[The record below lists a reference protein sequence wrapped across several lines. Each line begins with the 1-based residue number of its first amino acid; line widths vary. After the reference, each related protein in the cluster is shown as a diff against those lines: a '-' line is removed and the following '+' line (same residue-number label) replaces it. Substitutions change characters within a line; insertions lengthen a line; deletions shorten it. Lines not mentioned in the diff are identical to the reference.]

1 MNIRLFLELS
11 KEFFELIHPPI
22 VEDIAKNDNYEKNL
36 EDEEKGWQELSDDE
50 EYEDYVEDRC
60 NGDIECAFSELAYQD
75 IIEKPEVSIDDRY
88 YPDIN
93 TENFNEILSDRL
105 SEVEYHYIK

>member
-50 EYEDYVEDRC
+50 EYEEETCCCKLIRQ
-60 NGDIECAFSELAYQD
+60 ISLF
-75 IIEKPEVSIDDRY
+75 
-88 YPDIN
+88 IN
-93 TENFNEILSDRL
+93 PGIYKKLNANKVD
-105 SEVEYHYIK
+105 